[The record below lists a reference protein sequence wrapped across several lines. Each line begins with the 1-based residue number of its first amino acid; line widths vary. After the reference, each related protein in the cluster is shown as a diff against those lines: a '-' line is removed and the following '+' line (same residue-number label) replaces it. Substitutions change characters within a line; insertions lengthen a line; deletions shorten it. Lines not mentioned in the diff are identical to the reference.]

1 MQLLH
6 VMWNQNLTGV
16 GHSERTEMK
25 VLHLYTVF
33 INFLSHLEKFKI
45 NWQPNSLM
53 QNDLNY
59 GRRPKLRWSNVV
71 NVDLTKKSILITM
84 ITDKP
89 KWKDG
94 INPRRKDTTKCNWK
108 EYKRSVGVWV
118 SENYMGNLMVHV
130 DNLQY
135 SEMQ

>member
-25 VLHLYTVF
+25 VLHLYTAF

-59 GRRPKLRWSNVV
+59 DRRPKLRWSNVV

-89 KWKDG
+89 KWRDG